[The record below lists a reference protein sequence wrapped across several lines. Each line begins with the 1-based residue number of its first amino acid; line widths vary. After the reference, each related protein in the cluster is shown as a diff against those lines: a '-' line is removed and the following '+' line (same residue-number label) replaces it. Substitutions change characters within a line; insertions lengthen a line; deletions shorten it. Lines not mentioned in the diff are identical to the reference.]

1 MTNNSK
7 VLTDK
12 YRPSDW
18 KDVVGQDLQVKSLRN
33 ALSRNSN
40 HTYLFT
46 GPSGTGK
53 TTLARLAA
61 KEVNVSAY
69 ELVEIDAAS
78 KTGIDDI
85 REVLESNLYRPMGG
99 GNKAIILDECFVAG
113 ANVDTPNGPVDIKDI
128 VVGDVVS
135 TIEGRSATV
144 SRVFTN
150 RVPVDRLVR
159 VTIGARSFYCTRD
172 HDFLTSS
179 GWRGVGELNGREIK
193 TKTSKES
200 EVYLYTLWEK
210 LRWCRIE
217 CEVLQQL
224 QKEEL
229 RSLWK
234 SICGKKSHQ
243 YTNLFK
249 SLWLYIGRFQE
260 SWNKT
265 FLCWGE
271 DIKFFKAFVFGKSR
285 VLEETLCPTFLS
297 YDTSKSCFTEGC
309 TGADQAHQRRTRY
322 STQAIYSSW
331 REWEGVDRSS
341 SFTTLFGRWGMRVC
355 SRYWA
360 EGKWLSFTL
369 QVGYRLF
376 QAEIRRR
383 IRWAQPQQSESPSA
397 GQEEGSYTATIRV
410 ENLTIEEQD
419 SFTRNGQSCSRD
431 TGFVTCYDL
440 EIEHTHVYSVEGC
453 LVHNCHALS
462 KSAIQA
468 LLKATEEPPDWLYW
482 FLCTTEPG
490 RVIKTLQTRCFRCDL
505 KPVKSKDLQRL
516 LLDICK
522 NEKIKLSTDIVDLC
536 VQGSDGSPRQAIA
549 NLAVCSV
556 ATSMEEA
563 EELLQKEVE
572 ASEAID
578 LARLLVKRVS
588 WRELQGCLQ
597 KLKDNNPESV
607 RHIVRAYLTTV
618 VLNAKNED
626 SAGACLEIL
635 DCFSQPFNS
644 ADGISPLVL
653 ACGKA
658 VLS

>member
-99 GNKAIILDECFVAG
+99 GNKAIILDE
-113 ANVDTPNGPVDIKDI
+113 
-128 VVGDVVS
+128 
-135 TIEGRSATV
+135 
-144 SRVFTN
+144 
-150 RVPVDRLVR
+150 
-159 VTIGARSFYCTRD
+159 
-172 HDFLTSS
+172 
-179 GWRGVGELNGREIK
+179 
-193 TKTSKES
+193 
-200 EVYLYTLWEK
+200 
-210 LRWCRIE
+210 
-217 CEVLQQL
+217 
-224 QKEEL
+224 
-229 RSLWK
+229 
-234 SICGKKSHQ
+234 
-243 YTNLFK
+243 
-249 SLWLYIGRFQE
+249 
-260 SWNKT
+260 
-265 FLCWGE
+265 
-271 DIKFFKAFVFGKSR
+271 
-285 VLEETLCPTFLS
+285 
-297 YDTSKSCFTEGC
+297 
-309 TGADQAHQRRTRY
+309 
-322 STQAIYSSW
+322 
-331 REWEGVDRSS
+331 
-341 SFTTLFGRWGMRVC
+341 
-355 SRYWA
+355 
-360 EGKWLSFTL
+360 
-369 QVGYRLF
+369 
-376 QAEIRRR
+376 
-383 IRWAQPQQSESPSA
+383 
-397 GQEEGSYTATIRV
+397 
-410 ENLTIEEQD
+410 
-419 SFTRNGQSCSRD
+419 
-431 TGFVTCYDL
+431 
-440 EIEHTHVYSVEGC
+440 
-453 LVHNCHALS
+453 CHALS